1 LLLVIPRKK
10 VRKFQIFAALTLDF
24 IWLSRNKLIF
34 EGLKP
39 DLIKASKMIAASLDL
54 HLNASSDFVLPSLWS
69 APHSGI
75 VKGNFNVTIRED
87 FAIAAVVVSDFAGN
101 IIGAAT

>member
-1 LLLVIPRKK
+1 
-10 VRKFQIFAALTLDF
+10 
-24 IWLSRNKLIF
+24 
-34 EGLKP
+34 
-39 DLIKASKMIAASLDL
+39 
-54 HLNASSDFVLPSLWS
+54 LNASSDFVLPSLWS